1 MGRLKIKT
9 VGEKATRIQ
18 RKNTDIIMDAA
29 LEVFSKNGFGG
40 TTIDQIAE
48 NAGLSKPNI
57 LYYFSSKEEIHLS
70 LLQGLLVKW
79 LEPLRQLNPT
89 ADPITEITSYVQRKL
104 EMSQEF
110 PRESRL
116 FAIEI
121 LQGAKYLD
129 KYIQTDLK
137 ELVETK
143 ATLIDSWI
151 ADGKIAKVNSTHLL
165 FSIWATTQH
174 YADFDAQ
181 IKLILEPKSND
192 TNLIASQYLK
202 ELFTKLLSP

>member
-1 MGRLKIKT
+1 M
-9 VGEKATRIQ
+9 
-18 RKNTDIIMDAA
+18 
-29 LEVFSKNGFGG
+29 
-40 TTIDQIAE
+40 
-48 NAGLSKPNI
+48 
-57 LYYFSSKEEIHLS
+57 
-70 LLQGLLVKW
+70 
-79 LEPLRQLNPT
+79 
-89 ADPITEITSYVQRKL
+89 
-104 EMSQEF
+104 
-110 PRESRL
+110 
-116 FAIEI
+116 
-121 LQGAKYLD
+121 QGAKYLD